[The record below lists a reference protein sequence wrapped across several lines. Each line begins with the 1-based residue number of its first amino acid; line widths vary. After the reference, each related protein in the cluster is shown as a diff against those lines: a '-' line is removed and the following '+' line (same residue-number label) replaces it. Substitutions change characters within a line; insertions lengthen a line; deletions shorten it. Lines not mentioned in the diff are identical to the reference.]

1 MLNVDHHPMSSKGML
16 EGGGKTRKIRLL
28 KQKSATSHFSSYCD
42 KIIHHKCFVFFVFLF
57 VFLRILSL
65 MTSSLVIFQMQAL
78 LFWLEDVM
86 FTQDKR
92 HKVYILALQIIHRC
106 KTEENEKA

>member
-28 KQKSATSHFSSYCD
+28 KQKSATSHFSPYHD
-42 KIIHHKCFVFFVFLF
+42 KIIHHKFFLF
-57 VFLRILSL
+57 VLFFLRILSL